1 MGGLMCIII
10 AKKSWIESKKKGK
23 SIKKKRELEAKGF
36 RYESG
41 QGIKVI
47 CIHCK
52 HEYFQKGKALLN
64 TRGLTFF
71 DLDWLNAS
79 ATTLICA
86 QCGFIHWF
94 GKEVK
99 KIE

>member
-1 MGGLMCIII
+1 VYY
-10 AKKSWIESKKKGK
+10 SKEELERMRKQGEEYHN
-23 SIKKKRELEAKGF
+23 KRELEAEGF
-36 RYESG
+36 QYESN

-47 CIHCK
+47 CLHCK
-52 HEYFQKGKALLN
+52 HEYFHKGNALLN

-71 DLDWLNAS
+71 NLDWLNDS

>member
-1 MGGLMCIII
+1 MYY
-10 AKKSWIESKKKGK
+10 SKEELERMRKEGEEYN
-23 SIKKKRELEAKGF
+23 KKRELEAVSKAKGNK
-36 RYESG
+36 YESG
-41 QGIKVI
+41 NGIQVI

-52 HEYFQKGKALLN
+52 HEYFQKGSALLN

-71 DLDWLNAS
+71 DLDWLNES

-99 KIE
+99 QR